1 MSDMNEEE
9 SMRTTFLGELEVSVI
24 GLGCMGMSQAYGEA
38 DPGEAERTLRRAL
51 DLGVTF
57 LDTANAYGMGHNEEL
72 IGRVLKQ
79 RRDEF
84 VLATKFG
91 IWIEDGKRSIN
102 GRPEQVRARCEE
114 SLARLD
120 TDVID
125 LYYLHRLDK
134 EVPIEDTVGAMADLV
149 AEGKVRYLGLS
160 EVSAKTLRRAM
171 AVHPISAVQSEYS
184 LFTRDPE
191 AHVLPACRELG
202 VGFVPFSPLGR
213 AILTNRLQNVD
224 AENRRDMRTGMPR
237 FQGENLTRNL
247 SLVRAFAEYAESI
260 GCQPGQLALAWL
272 LAQGEGIAPIPGT
285 KRVAYLEENAA
296 AADLD
301 LGEDQIMEI
310 ESIVDPGRVQ
320 GERYVPAGMASLD
333 RD

>member
-1 MSDMNEEE
+1 MQ
-9 SMRTTFLGELEVSVI
+9 TTFLGDLEVSVL
-24 GLGCMGMSQAYGEA
+24 GLGCMGMSQAYGKA
-38 DPGEAERTLRRAL
+38 DLAESERTLHRAL

-57 LDTANAYGMGHNEEL
+57 LDTANVYGMGHNEKL
-72 IGRVLKQ
+72 VGRVLKD

-91 IWIEDGKRSIN
+91 IWMEDGNRGVN
-102 GRPEQVRARCEE
+102 GRPEQVRDRCEE
-114 SLARLD
+114 SLKRLG

-134 EVPIEDTVGAMADLV
+134 TVPIEDTVGAMAELV
-149 AEGKVRYLGLS
+149 REGKVRYLGLS
-160 EVSAKTLRRAM
+160 EVSARTLRRAC

-191 AHVLPACRELG
+191 AHVLPACRELN

-213 AILTNRLQNVD
+213 AMLTNRLQELD
-224 AENRRDMRTGMPR
+224 AQDKSDMRSTMPR
-237 FQGENLTRNL
+237 FQGESFDNNLAM
-247 SLVRAFAEYAESI
+247 VRAFAEYAESR
-260 GCQPGQLALAWL
+260 GCQAGQLALAWL

-285 KRVAYLEENAA
+285 KRVAYLEENVA
-296 AADLD
+296 AADLE
-301 LGEDQIMEI
+301 LSEDEVDEI
-310 ESIVDPGRVQ
+310 ASIVDPLRVS
-320 GERYVPAGMASLD
+320 GERYVASGMASLD